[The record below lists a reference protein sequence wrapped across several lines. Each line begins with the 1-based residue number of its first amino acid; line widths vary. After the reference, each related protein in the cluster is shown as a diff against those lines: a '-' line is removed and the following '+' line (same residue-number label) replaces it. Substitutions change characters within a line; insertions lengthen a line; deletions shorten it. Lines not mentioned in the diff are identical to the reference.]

1 MQLGAIT
8 VTRLVEWTGPVLT
21 VDAFFPDVERQVW
34 VDNQDWL
41 APDFWRPADGAHP
54 VTLQSWLLRSN
65 GRNILIDT
73 GGGNGKDRPTNPAFH
88 HLDTDLLGPLAAEG
102 LRPDDIDMVV
112 NTHLHIDHVGWNTV
126 QHDGEWAP
134 TFRNAT
140 YLFPQPDLAY
150 FQHPGTDPARRVHID
165 DSVTP
170 VQQANQA
177 VLFSDTYRID
187 EHLTLEG
194 APGHTP
200 GSTVVKLCSGTDRA
214 VFVGDVL
221 HNPVQIVQPDSNSCF
236 CLDPRA
242 ARRSRRRVLSWAA
255 DNRALVLP
263 AHFSG
268 SGAAEVA
275 HTHDSFRVKQ
285 WAPFAAPQ
293 AI

>member
-1 MQLGAIT
+1 MQLGAVT

-21 VDAFFPDVERQVW
+21 VDAFFPDIERQVW

-73 GGGNGKDRPTNPAFH
+73 GGGNGKDRPTNPTFH

-134 TFRNAT
+134 TFPNAT
-140 YLFPQPDLAY
+140 YLFPQADLAY
-150 FQHPGTDPARRVHID
+150 FHKPGTDPARRVHID

-177 VLFSDTYRID
+177 VLFSDAYRID

-194 APGHTP
+194 AHGHTP

-214 VFVGDVL
+214 VFAATCCTTPSRSCSPTATAASAWTPRPHAD
-221 HNPVQIVQPDSNSCF
+221 PVAACSAGQPTTARSSF
-236 CLDPRA
+236 LRTSADP
-242 ARRSRRRVLSWAA
+242 
-255 DNRALVLP
+255 
-263 AHFSG
+263 
-268 SGAAEVA
+268 
-275 HTHDSFRVKQ
+275 
-285 WAPFAAPQ
+285 APQ
-293 AI
+293 K